1 MPKRET
7 FNRDIVLIKATEVFQ
22 DKGYNATSMQDL
34 VDTTG
39 LNRSSIYNS
48 FISKLDLYLECL
60 QSYENKFNRD
70 TSKVLLKAKNPFNA
84 IELIF
89 DLFIKIIST
98 EKYDKGCLIGN
109 CKAEMA
115 NHEKSITNFLE
126 GNQNRMLMLLEDLV
140 SKGQEDSLINTK
152 QSSKDYA
159 LYLYSSLQGFRMTGI
174 LITERAQLKSIVNSI
189 LQTIS

>member
-1 MPKRET
+1 M
-7 FNRDIVLIKATEVFQ
+7 
-22 DKGYNATSMQDL
+22 
-34 VDTTG
+34 
-39 LNRSSIYNS
+39 
-48 FISKLDLYLECL
+48 
-60 QSYENKFNRD
+60 
-70 TSKVLLKAKNPFNA
+70 
-84 IELIF
+84 
-89 DLFIKIIST
+89 ST

-109 CKAEMA
+109 CKTEMA

-126 GNQNRMLMLLEDLV
+126 GNQNRMLLLLEDLI

-174 LITERAQLKSIVNSI
+174 LITERTQLKSIVKSI